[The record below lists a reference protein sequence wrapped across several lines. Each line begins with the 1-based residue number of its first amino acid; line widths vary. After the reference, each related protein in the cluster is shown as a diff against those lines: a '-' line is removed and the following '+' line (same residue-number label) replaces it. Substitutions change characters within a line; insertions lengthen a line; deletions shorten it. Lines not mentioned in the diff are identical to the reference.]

1 MRSCRSIAMA
11 RGGRLAAAALVSA
24 ALWCSTAHAEL
35 AAAMRMASL
44 DLPGATTNASEA
56 PGEQVIARVDLSN
69 QKMMVF
75 VGDKLAHEFTV
86 STGREGFDT
95 PTGRYQVQWIHPKW
109 RSRTYNMAPMP
120 WSVFFHGGYAV
131 HGTTDLRRLGR
142 PASHGC
148 VRLDPK
154 DAKTFYKLVD
164 RRGLENTLVSVVR

>member
-1 MRSCRSIAMA
+1 
-11 RGGRLAAAALVSA
+11 
-24 ALWCSTAHAEL
+24 
-35 AAAMRMASL
+35 MRMASL
-44 DLPGATTNASEA
+44 DLPAITANASEA

-69 QKMMVF
+69 QKMMVY
-75 VGDKLAHEFTV
+75 VGDKLAHEFIV
-86 STGREGFDT
+86 STGREGYDT

-109 RSRTYNMAPMP
+109 RSRKYNMAPMP

-148 VRLDPK
+148 VRMDPK
-154 DAKTFYKLVD
+154 DAKTFYKLVN